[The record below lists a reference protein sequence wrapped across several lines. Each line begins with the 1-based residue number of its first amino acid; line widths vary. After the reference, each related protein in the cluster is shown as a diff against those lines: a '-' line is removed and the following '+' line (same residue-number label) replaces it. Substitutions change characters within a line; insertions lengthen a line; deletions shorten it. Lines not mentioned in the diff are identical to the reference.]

1 MAHTAYVIIVMSGV
15 IMTCMGW
22 SLPPNNSQKPAVKSC
37 PFNIT
42 NSTEIIIYMGKL
54 NTLIKEN
61 KPKIQKIINAKV
73 DDNDDD
79 DNDDEYDTPRKNN
92 KKQQKQKCKGRQK
105 FFNLN
110 GNFSEMVFTMGKLTT
125 LVGQTQVKGIS
136 PYKKSGL
143 RKTTFFRDLFT
154 NMMNGMKELHNK
166 WRNHTLKGGNGF
178 WGNKNFGDGKNT
190 DNTGKTQPNGNIQA
204 AHDDVNDEED
214 AGSVQEP
221 AYNDGKTNT
230 QYGSGKKSTWG
241 QNGGNKQNWLPKNT
255 AGQATSNTPDGQNPH
270 NGGGHFPSHTE
281 EHQKKMDMFKHI
293 MGNFSAML
301 VEMGNLTSLVSKRQ
315 MDMKTLR
322 EQKRNSKGSTPTP
335 KVNNNEWKVM
345 RKAHLPEIFE
355 AMGKLSTLLD
365 GSQKELFAWEQM
377 RASLKEKKESS
388 TAAMTPY

>member
-125 LVGQTQVKGIS
+125 LVGQTQV
-136 PYKKSGL
+136 
-143 RKTTFFRDLFT
+143 

-166 WRNHTLKGGNGF
+166 WRNHTLK
-178 WGNKNFGDGKNT
+178 
-190 DNTGKTQPNGNIQA
+190 KTQPNGNIQA

-255 AGQATSNTPDGQNPH
+255 AGQAQTSNTPDGQNPH